1 MKIAVITIARN
12 EEKII
17 PFFIKHYS
25 TIASHIFLI
34 NNESDDNM
42 VSVAKTTAEQENVP
56 LTILDFVTG
65 GFDEQWFTALKTN
78 AYKTLAIDY
87 DLVIQVDPD
96 ELIYHRS
103 IPTKLFLTEKV
114 REGYSFFKPNGY
126 QMTDNKFPE
135 YTGIPIVELVK
146 YGCLDTGFSKPVVF
160 SPKYVFQTTFGFH
173 NTQLLDLNGE
183 SISPYQENDFL
194 LLHYKFLGIEHRLE
208 RIKSQKN
215 RLSEFGKLL
224 VDNGIACQLNSSN
237 SALAEEFN
245 HFYSRRELVL

>member
-42 VSVAKTTAEQENVP
+42 VFVAKTTAEQENVP
-56 LTILDFVTG
+56 LTVLDFVTG

-103 IPTKLFLTEKV
+103 TPTKLFLTEKV
-114 REGYSFFKPNGY
+114 KEGYQFFKPNGY
-126 QMTDNKFPE
+126 QMSDLQFPE
-135 YTGIPIVELVK
+135 YTGIPMTELVK
-146 YGCLDTGFSKPVVF
+146 HGCFDAGFSKPVIF
-160 SPKYVFQTTFGFH
+160 SPKQSLQASFGFH
-173 NTQLLDLNGE
+173 NAGLFDSNGK
-183 SISPYQENDFL
+183 SITPYQDNNFL
-194 LLHYKFLGIEHRLE
+194 LLHYKFLGVDHRLE

-215 RLSEFGKLL
+215 RLSDLGKTL
-224 VDNGIACQLNSSN
+224 VNNGIGGQLKSSE
-237 SALAEEFN
+237 SELLQEFN
-245 HFYSRRELVL
+245 HYYSRRELIL